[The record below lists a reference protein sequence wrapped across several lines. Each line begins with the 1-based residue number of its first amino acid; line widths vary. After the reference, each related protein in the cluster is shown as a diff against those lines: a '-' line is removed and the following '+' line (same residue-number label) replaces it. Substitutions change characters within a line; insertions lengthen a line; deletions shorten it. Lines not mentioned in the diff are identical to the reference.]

1 MDVLGWSLLP
11 AEVGN
16 VCLFLVLGS
25 LSAMMVSM
33 AKAGFGGSIGILS
46 FPVMVY
52 ACQGDALLASG
63 TTLPLLIACDLVA
76 LVSWW
81 RKWSFRTIWPL
92 FPGTLGGVL
101 AGWAILWWLRNI
113 GGGQADAAEAATQ
126 KANAVLIVIVGLIA
140 LGFVVIQAVGSW
152 SSHPPAF
159 RPALWQGT
167 AAGAAAGAAST
178 LAHAAGPIVTM
189 YLLPQQMPKG
199 AFVASTVL
207 YYAVFNQVKLIPYF
221 ALGLINY
228 RTAGASVA
236 LLPAVI
242 AGTLLGLV
250 LHSRVVQ
257 RQFTAVVYVLL
268 TLTGVH
274 MCYSGLAK
282 LLALAG
288 G

>member
-11 AEVGN
+11 VEVGN
-16 VCLFLVLGS
+16 VALFLALGS
-25 LSAMMVSM
+25 LSALMVSM

-52 ACQGDALLASG
+52 ACGANALLAAG
-63 TTLPLLIACDLVA
+63 TMLPLLIACDLVS
-76 LVSWW
+76 LVVWW

-92 FPGTLGGVL
+92 FPGATGGVL
-101 AGWAILWWLRNI
+101 VGWAILWWLTNLQ
-113 GGGQADAAEAATQ
+113 GQADATEAASER
-126 KANAVLIVIVGLIA
+126 ANAILVVIVGLIA
-140 LGFVVIQAVGSW
+140 LAFVALQTVRSW

-159 RPALWQGT
+159 HPVFWQGT
-167 AAGAAAGAAST
+167 LAGAAAGAAST

-207 YYAVFNQVKLIPYF
+207 YYAVFNQLKLVPYF

-228 RTAGASVA
+228 NTAGASVV

-242 AGTLLGLV
+242 AGTLLGLF
-250 LHSRVVQ
+250 LHNRVVE
-257 RQFTAVVYVLL
+257 RQFTVVVYVLL
-268 TLTGVH
+268 ALTGLH
-274 MCYSGLAK
+274 MCYSGLGK
-282 LLALAG
+282 LLTLAG